1 MKNIA
6 PLTKRAVEAAKNK
19 DWNLA
24 IEINEAILQ
33 EDSHN
38 IGALN
43 RLALARMQL
52 GHVRVAK
59 RYLTKVLELDKHNKI
74 ASKNLSRV
82 EKRDKNP
89 KISFNQKN
97 SYIEEPGKA
106 QIISLMRLA
115 DKKTLDQ
122 VSVGQSSFLEP
133 KKNYISIYL
142 IEEDNGKQ
150 TQYLGALPKEISLR
164 LMKLI
169 KTGNKYSCTV
179 HSINAD
185 EEKCKVL
192 IKESRVSEANQ
203 GITSFPISKQIQ
215 SEIIADFSE
224 EYLAT
229 GEEKSEANTYGKDE
243 EIIADEIDEE
253 EDDDNEEFD

>member
-6 PLTKRAVEAAKNK
+6 PLTKKAVEAAKNK
-19 DWNLA
+19 DWSLA
-24 IEINEAILQ
+24 IEVNEEILQ

-59 RYLTKVLELDKHNKI
+59 KYLTKVLELDKHNKI
-74 ASKNLSRV
+74 ASKNLSRI

-89 KISFNQKN
+89 KINFSQKN

-106 QIISLMRLA
+106 QIISLMRLT
-115 DKKTLDQ
+115 DKKTLEQ
-122 VSVGQSSFLEP
+122 VSVGQGCLLDP

-142 IEEDNGKQ
+142 IEEDDKKK
-150 TQYLGALPKEISLR
+150 TQYLGALPEEISLR
-164 LMKLI
+164 LIKLI
-169 KTGNKYSCTV
+169 KTGNQYTCTV
-179 HSINAD
+179 HSIDAD

-192 IKESRVSEANQ
+192 IKESKVSEANQ
-203 GITSFPISKQIQ
+203 GITSFPISKQLQ
-215 SEIIADFSE
+215 SEIIADFSG
-224 EYLAT
+224 EYLTAD
-229 GEEKSEANTYGKDE
+229 EEKSEAGVYEEDE
-243 EIIADEIDEE
+243 EAAEEIDDD
-253 EDDDNEEFD
+253 EDGDGEEFD